1 MDAISDKNFTETAAN
16 TVQNIHKVI
25 DETPSL
31 LTVILDLHPLEWK
44 TYMEQHDNIE
54 FRHVTSAML
63 VMLNSHLALNSG
75 NKVSLYVAN
84 SFYHGAKRIF
94 PINEEAFQAENVHVY
109 SNENAEDRVL
119 TEEKGSNGG
128 VMDVDNDENDEDED
142 EDEVI
147 KAKPRRKILEDDD
160 DDDNDNAED
169 SSKHVTPKEN
179 KREKS
184 KGILKSVGLYGQ
196 FKVID
201 EKILDALDE
210 LYKVEPS
217 RLRDIVSKDKKF
229 VKGTMTGAISSALTA
244 INKLQKSEE
253 NMNMKARVMIISVSG
268 DNTLPYVSMMN
279 TIFAAQKMKVSLD
292 VCKLGEPSIFLQQT
306 SDATNGVYIDVKHPS
321 GLMQYLSSALFI
333 EPLLRPIVVLPTNTK
348 VDFRASCFVT
358 NKVID
363 IGYVC
368 SVCLC
373 ILSMVPTDERCP
385 TCFSK
390 FDHKLIARLKRKPK
404 VLPLEVKRKKKA

>member
-1 MDAISDKNFTETAAN
+1 MDAISDRAFTETAAN
-16 TVQNIHKVI
+16 TAQNIHKVI

-44 TYMEQHDNIE
+44 AYMEKNDNVE
-54 FRHVTSAML
+54 FRQVTSAML

-75 NKVSLYVAN
+75 NKVSVYVAN

-94 PINEEAFQAENVHVY
+94 PMNEEDLKVESESDTSIERKSDESKQSSVDIDE
-109 SNENAEDRVL
+109 NEN
-119 TEEKGSNGG
+119 
-128 VMDVDNDENDEDED
+128 ENN
-142 EDEVI
+142 
-147 KAKPRRKILEDDD
+147 DDD
-160 DDDNDNAED
+160 DDDDDEIVKPKRRVVNQINTEP
-169 SSKHVTPKEN
+169 SKQL
-179 KREKS
+179 
-184 KGILKSVGLYGQ
+184 LKSIGIYGQ

-201 EKILDALDE
+201 EKILDALDS
-210 LYKVEPS
+210 LYNDEPE
-217 RLRDIVSKDKKF
+217 RLRELISKDKNF

-253 NMNMKARVMIISVSG
+253 TINMKARVMIISVSG

-292 VCKLGEPSIFLQQT
+292 VCKLGETSIFLQQT
-306 SDATNGVYIDVKHPS
+306 SDATNGVYIDIKHPS
-321 GLMQYLSSALFI
+321 GLIQYLSSALFI
-333 EPLLRPIVVLPTNTK
+333 EPLLRPIVVLPTNTSI
-348 VDFRASCFVT
+348 DFRASCFVT

-373 ILSMVPTDERCP
+373 ILSMVPTDEKCP

-390 FDHKLIARLKRKPK
+390 FEHKLIARMKRKPK
-404 VLPLEVKRKKKA
+404 VLPLEVKKRKIAQ

>member
-1 MDAISDKNFTETAAN
+1 MDAISDRAFTETAAN

-44 TYMEQHDNIE
+44 NYIEKHNNVE
-54 FRHVTSAML
+54 FRQVTSAML

-75 NKVSLYVAN
+75 NKVSVYVAN

-94 PINEEAFQAENVHVY
+94 PLNEE
-109 SNENAEDRVL
+109 
-119 TEEKGSNGG
+119 EEFRLESEADAAVEVNGINKDTNG
-128 VMDVDNDENDEDED
+128 EQNDEDD
-142 EDEVI
+142 EDEMI
-147 KAKPRRKILEDDD
+147 KTKPKLNINE
-160 DDDNDNAED
+160 NSNINN
-169 SSKHVTPKEN
+169 SKN
-179 KREKS
+179 L
-184 KGILKSVGLYGQ
+184 LKSIGIYGQ

-201 EKILDALDE
+201 EKILNTLDK
-210 LYKVEPS
+210 LYKVEPDK
-217 RLRDIVSKDKKF
+217 LRKLISKDKNF

-244 INKLQKSEE
+244 INKLQKTEE
-253 NMNMKARVMIISVSG
+253 NLNMKARVMIISVSG

-292 VCKLGEPSIFLQQT
+292 VCKLGETSIFLQQT

-321 GLMQYLSSALFI
+321 GLIQYLSSALFI
-333 EPLLRPIVVLPTNTK
+333 EPLLRPIIVLPTNTSI
-348 VDFRASCFVT
+348 DFRASCFVT

-373 ILSMVPTDERCP
+373 ILSMVPADERCP

-390 FDHKLIARLKRKPK
+390 FEHKLIARMKRKPK
-404 VLPLEVKRKKKA
+404 VLPLEVKKKKKTI